1 MLWRGTSLAWSTIH
15 YSQVE
20 HITAEVVRGWAAH
33 FSQACVVLIGAGPP
47 CQGVSGLNFDR
58 KGALK
63 DQRSCLFQEV
73 PRIRDE
79 VKRQF
84 VWCPTYVLMESVAT
98 MDVRDREIMSSA
110 IGCAPLQ
117 CDAGSFTWCH
127 RPRLFWCDWEIME
140 STGFA
145 LEEPGDGRP
154 VVLTLDG
161 NQPLHEV
168 VRSGW
173 YKVEPLKSFPTF
185 TTSRPSLV
193 PGRKPAGVKQCS
205 LTELARWGV
214 DRHRFPLS
222 ILQ

>member
-1 MLWRGTSLAWSTIH
+1 MVH

-20 HITAEVVRGWAAH
+20 HITAEVVRGWAAR

-84 VWCPTYVLMESVAT
+84 VWCPTYVLMESVAS
-98 MDVRDREIMSSA
+98 MDDRDREIMSSA

-127 RPRLFWCDWEIME
+127 RPPAVLVRLGNYGKHGICLGRTRRWATCGFDAGWQ
-140 STGFA
+140 STAPRGGAF
-145 LEEPGDGRP
+145 G
-154 VVLTLDG
+154 VVQG
-161 NQPLHEV
+161 
-168 VRSGW
+168 
-173 YKVEPLKSFPTF
+173 
-185 TTSRPSLV
+185 
-193 PGRKPAGVKQCS
+193 
-205 LTELARWGV
+205 
-214 DRHRFPLS
+214 
-222 ILQ
+222 